1 MNTERTRRALALFD
15 ELVELDQSA
24 RAPALE
30 KVKAQE
36 PAVHA
41 ELVALLEADEEQGP
55 LERPALS
62 LLGDGSKEEMPTRIG
77 PWRITGVA
85 GRGGM
90 GAVYL
95 GERDDGQF
103 QQRAALKLIRLGM
116 DTPQLRARFLRERQ
130 ILAALQHPN
139 VATLLDGGLTDAGAP
154 YFAMERVEGEP
165 IDAWCDAKRAT
176 LRERVQLFLQVCAAV
191 QHAHQNL
198 IVHRDLKPANIF
210 VGANGQVKL
219 LDFGIAR
226 LLDGGEGETITRE
239 RPHTPR
245 YAAPEQ
251 RAGGTITTATD
262 VYGLGVVL
270 HELLCGVSSREG
282 DEPPTR
288 AAARASDDEARA
300 RGLASS
306 RELAKAVRG
315 DVSAILQKCLQPEP
329 AGRYASSG
337 ALARDLRAW
346 LDGAPVTAQL
356 PTRRYLAQKF
366 IGRHRWGVAAAGLLA
381 VAIAGGVTGVVW
393 QAQKANKAAAEAQA
407 QLGYLQSLLQVLA
420 PSTAEARELDR
431 SRLIAEAARKARSEL
446 ADKPESLASVEFALA
461 QVAQS
466 VGDVKQA
473 IELCDSAWVK
483 RVALF
488 GEDAVASAEVLSLAG
503 LLRTQLSPPQFV
515 EAEVSVDAALEVLR
529 RRAPS
534 SALFIQALQRRAT
547 LAGEQE
553 KLADQAHF
561 LEQATALCEG
571 PLATDAACE
580 EVWVVQGASD
590 SRSRRPGQALVSL
603 RRAWTTR
610 RARLGAE
617 HASTLNLASMVAWAQ
632 AEGGDLPG
640 GLALADEVYQ
650 SYRRIYT
657 QPTETSLRAGLR
669 LSRLAKRSGQY
680 ERGLELIDEYV
691 QQARRVFGEHN
702 QNTVLGFSDRAS
714 LLFGMGRFDEAAAQ
728 FEVVAAEYRAQ
739 RNEINAALT
748 ESYAAD
754 ALREAGKAAQ
764 ALPIETA
771 AVETLR
777 RLYPEG
783 EHVMLARVL
792 TSLAL
797 TEGALG
803 HHALA
808 LEHHQQAVD
817 MHTKLQEAK
826 SPNAPHARALLGMT
840 LFQLGRAEE
849 GEQTLRAALVEL
861 EPSKKNAPNLYWEPF
876 ALLTRV
882 ACARGSKDCEALRLE
897 VRGALELTLA
907 AGSYRRLREALAV
920 P

>member
-15 ELVELDQSA
+15 ELVEFDAAA

-30 KVKAQE
+30 KVKAE
-36 PAVHA
+36 DPAVHA
-41 ELVALLEADEEQGP
+41 ELLALLDADEGQGP
-55 LERPALS
+55 LERPAHS
-62 LLGDGSKEEMPTRIG
+62 LLGDAEAEETPTRIG
-77 PWRITGVA
+77 PWRVTGVA

-116 DTPQLRARFLRERQ
+116 DTPRLRARFLRERQ

-139 VATLLDGGLTDAGAP
+139 VATLLDGGLTDSGAP
-154 YFAMERVEGEP
+154 YFAMERVEGQP
-165 IDAWCDAKRAT
+165 IDAWCDAKQAT

-210 VGANGQVKL
+210 VDAHGQVKL

-226 LLDGGEGETITRE
+226 LLDDGQGEAVTRE

-251 RAGGTITTATD
+251 RAGGVITTSTD

-270 HELLCGVSSREG
+270 HELVCGAASREI

-288 AAARASDDEARA
+288 AAARASADEARA
-300 RGLASS
+300 RGLASG
-306 RELAKAVRG
+306 RALARAVRG
-315 DVSAILQKCLQPEP
+315 DLSAILQQCLHAEP
-329 AGRYASSG
+329 ARRYASSG

-346 LDGAPVTAQL
+346 LDGAPVTAQS
-356 PTRRYLAQKF
+356 PTRRYLFKKF
-366 IGRHRWGVAAAGLLA
+366 IGRHRWAVAAAVLLG
-381 VAIAGGVTGVVW
+381 VAIVGGVTGVAW
-393 QAQKANKAAAEAQA
+393 QARKANKAAAEAQA

-446 ADKPESLASVEFALA
+446 ADKPESLASVEFALG

-473 IELCDSAWVK
+473 IELCDSAWAK

-488 GEDAVASAEVLSLAG
+488 GEDAVPSAEVLSLAG
-503 LLRTQLSPPQFV
+503 ALRAQLSPPRFD
-515 EAEVSVDAALEVLR
+515 EGAKMVDAALEVLR

-534 SALFIQALQRRAT
+534 SALFVQALERRA
-547 LAGEQE
+547 LLFGEQE
-553 KLADQAHF
+553 QLEDQARV
-561 LEQATALCEG
+561 LGQAAVLCEG
-571 PLATDAACE
+571 PLASDAACE
-580 EVWVVQGASD
+580 EVWLGQGAFD
-590 SRSRRPGQALVSL
+590 SRNRRPEQALVSL
-603 RRAWTTR
+603 RRAWTARST
-610 RARLGAE
+610 RLGPE
-617 HASTLNLASMVAWAQ
+617 HAATLNLASMVAWAQ

-650 SYRRIYT
+650 AYRRIYT

-669 LSRLAKRSGQY
+669 LSRLAKRSGQPD
-680 ERGLELIDEYV
+680 RALALVDEYV

-714 LLFGMGRFDEAAAQ
+714 LLFGVGRFDEAAAQ
-728 FEVVAAEYRAQ
+728 FEVVAAEYRALG
-739 RNEINAALT
+739 NEINAALT
-748 ESYAAD
+748 QSYAAD

-764 ALPIETA
+764 ALPVETA
-771 AVETLR
+771 AVATLR
-777 RLYPEG
+777 RLYPKG

-792 TSLAL
+792 TNLAL

-803 HHALA
+803 QHALA

-826 SPNAPHARALLGMT
+826 SPNAPHARAFLGMT
-840 LFQLGRAEE
+840 LFLLGRADE
-849 GEQTLRAALVEL
+849 GEETLRAALVEL
-861 EPSKKNAPNLYWEPF
+861 APAKKNAPNLYWEPL

-882 ACARGSKDCEALRLE
+882 ACAQRARDCEALRQE
-897 VRGALELTLA
+897 ARGAMELKLA
-907 AGSYRRLREALAV
+907 AGTHQRLREALAA